1 LLAQEIARLT
11 GQILIEWSAVQ
22 KKLAQ
27 AKPHTEAYA
36 DLQSQLS
43 VLMSKWFVRDT
54 PYEKLVHFPRYLK
67 AVQMR
72 IDKLKSDPQRDRQL
86 MADMAPLLIQYQRA
100 LNALKGAPDAQL
112 ADFRWMLEELR
123 VSLFAQTLRT
133 PMPVS
138 VKRLQKAWSAMH
150 R

>member
-1 LLAQEIARLT
+1 
-11 GQILIEWSAVQ
+11 
-22 KKLAQ
+22 
-27 AKPHTEAYA
+27 
-36 DLQSQLS
+36 
-43 VLMSKWFVRDT
+43 
-54 PYEKLVHFPRYLK
+54 
-67 AVQMR
+67 MR

-86 MADMAPLLIQYQRA
+86 MADMAPLLTQYQRA
-100 LNALKGAPDAQL
+100 LSALKGAPDAQL